1 MTNALTN
8 QIYAG
13 DVSVAVCPICGNTY
27 TRVAGLK
34 RFTAD
39 ESVFELECESTIGGS
54 PINHSEPMEMVV
66 RNYKGELQVFTRL
79 LNQR

>member
-39 ESVFELECESTIGGS
+39 ESVFELECESVLNQSPVAHEVGS
-54 PINHSEPMEMVV
+54 ELVV
-66 RNYKGELQVFTRL
+66 RNYKGELQVFTRSV
-79 LNQR
+79 R